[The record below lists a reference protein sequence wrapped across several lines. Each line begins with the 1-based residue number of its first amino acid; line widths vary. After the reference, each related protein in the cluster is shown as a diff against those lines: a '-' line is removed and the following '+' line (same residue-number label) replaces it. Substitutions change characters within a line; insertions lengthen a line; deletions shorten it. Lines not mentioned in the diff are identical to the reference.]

1 MSGGIEIMGQTA
13 EHKREFASVSKPEL
27 RSSLNFA
34 RRIPELD
41 GLRGMAIVICLCF
54 HYVTI
59 AIAARPPE
67 LLGYVHTTTRIFWAG
82 VDLFFVLSGFLIG
95 GILLDARDSPNYFPT
110 FYMRRF
116 CRILP
121 IYFLFSILVGIAY
134 HFVYP
139 AFGAPVDWIFA
150 GNVPWYANLSF
161 AQNFWMAKM
170 NTVGPPILAI
180 TWSLAVEEQFYL
192 ALPIVIRYVRR
203 STLPYVF
210 IAGIVIAP
218 LLRLFLIFRFRDH
231 LWATYVLLPCRMD
244 SLLLGALCAYSVRE
258 PRLWSR
264 LVKGR
269 NTIWIVF
276 FALFAGMPLLNS
288 KGIPFTL
295 LYASVGYGWMSLF
308 FATVLMLALTD
319 PQSLLSRVMR
329 VRWLASL
336 GEIGYSVYLFH
347 LGIYCFCMW
356 LLTTH
361 EWLLASWKDFGV
373 TLLAAAIT
381 ITFAKLSWLYFERPI
396 VRWGHKWKYETG
408 GQAALVTSG
417 SAPLAKSGGSPE
429 RLELPRVYRSQQPPE
444 SLHTRDSVRV
454 RSVIT

>member
-1 MSGGIEIMGQTA
+1 MTIETEAQIKGQIHEVESLA
-13 EHKREFASVSKPEL
+13 PSDSP
-27 RSSLNFA
+27 SPLNFA

-41 GLRGMAIVICLCF
+41 GMRGMAIIVCLFF

-59 AIAARPPE
+59 AIVARPPE
-67 LLGYVHTTTRIFWAG
+67 LLGYVHTTTRILWAG

-95 GILLDARDSPNYFPT
+95 GILLDARTSPNYFST
-110 FYMRRF
+110 FYIRRF

-121 IYFLFSILVGIAY
+121 IFFLFSILVGIAY

-161 AQNFWMAKM
+161 AQNFWMAKL

-192 ALPIVIRYVRR
+192 ALPIIIRFVRR
-203 STLPYVF
+203 SALPYVF
-210 IAGIVIAP
+210 IAGIIIAP
-218 LLRLFLIFRFRDH
+218 LLRLFLIHRFRDH

-258 PRLWSR
+258 PGLWSR

-269 NTIWIVF
+269 NTMWVVF
-276 FALFAGMPLLNS
+276 FALLAGMPLLNS

-295 LYASVGYGWMSLF
+295 LYATVGYGWMSLF

-319 PQSLLSRVMR
+319 SQSLISRVMR
-329 VRWLASL
+329 VKWLASL

-361 EWLLASWKDFGV
+361 GWLLASWKDFGV

-381 ITFAKLSWLYFERPI
+381 ITFAKLSWVYFERPI
-396 VRWGHKWKYETG
+396 VRWGHRWKYETR
-408 GQAALVTSG
+408 GQTAIVTSG
-417 SAPLAKSGGSPE
+417 SALQLKTGDSSKKLQVRALYESHPISEPLP
-429 RLELPRVYRSQQPPE
+429 
-444 SLHTRDSVRV
+444 VRASITA
-454 RSVIT
+454 RSVIPQ